1 MKHLIL
7 AALLAPAT
15 ALAHGFSADKLIIAH
30 PMAFETT
37 PTAQTAGGY
46 MVIMNN
52 GETADRLLAV
62 KADFPKVTLHSTVEQ
77 DGIARMR
84 ELDAIDIPPM
94 AQTPLQPG
102 GLHIMFYGLNG
113 DPFEVGE
120 EIPATLIFE
129 QAGEVP
135 VTFHVEPR
143 GADAVDHS
151 NHGVTN

>member
-7 AALLAPAT
+7 AALLAPSIAF
-15 ALAHGFSADKLIIAH
+15 AHGFSADKLIIAH

-37 PTAQTAGGY
+37 PTAQTADGY

-52 GETADRLLAV
+52 GDTADRLLAV

-77 DGIARMR
+77 DGIARMQ

-102 GLHIMFYGLNG
+102 GLHIMFMGLNG

-120 EIPATLIFE
+120 EIPATLVFE
-129 QAGEVP
+129 KAGEVP

-143 GADAVDHS
+143 GAGAIDHS